1 MEMKDKIQLQRWVAS
16 GASLA
21 EVESVSRFG
30 LVDNERFTERAREVY
45 RWLWTWGAPRFSG
58 TANAMQERVYAKHG
72 MPALN
77 RRYARVSRI
86 LARIKAGE
94 FSS

>member
-1 MEMKDKIQLQRWVAS
+1 MEMKDKIQLQRWINS

-30 LVDNERFTERAREVY
+30 LVNNERFTERAREVY
-45 RWLWTWGAPRFSG
+45 VWLWTWSTARFSG
-58 TANAMQERVYAKHG
+58 TAGALQDRLHRRRG
-72 MPALN
+72 MAALN
-77 RRYARVSRI
+77 RRYTRVSRI

-94 FSS
+94 F